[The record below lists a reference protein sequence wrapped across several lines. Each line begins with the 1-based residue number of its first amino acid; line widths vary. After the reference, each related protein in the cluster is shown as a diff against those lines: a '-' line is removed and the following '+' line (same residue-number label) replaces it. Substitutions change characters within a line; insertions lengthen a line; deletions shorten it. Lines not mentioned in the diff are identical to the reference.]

1 MKKLSDYIK
10 DCIFGDHIVKVK
22 IPYSQFSTFDEF
34 LDMNNKTIET
44 VTEREIWDFDR
55 LVFSQLFERNKQYLH
70 FIDEMLN
77 SNSAKNLIEVL
88 KEVFGDYIVGSNI
101 SNDVKCFANGAS
113 MFDIYVK
120 DGVVDDTTEF
130 SNENDTDHKYYSP
143 KLKLKEF
150 ESIIQSHQY
159 FITEVYKVE
168 DYFCISCEPKFTE
181 RVKNVGN
188 KYGYHVIYTGNKRD
202 GSFGSENFNKILKV
216 GLRPQ
221 VGVLPNGDALVSR
234 ERLNMQYRY
243 DTGIR
248 YFPERIYFFLD
259 NDNLFKEL
267 KEFIYEQ
274 KGWRFGE
281 YVIIKFK
288 IGNTVVFKNPAS
300 TDGNNVFTYDGISR
314 SKLKEFLTDYR
325 DFENYKEGD
334 DTSGFSQKQLN

>member
-1 MKKLSDYIK
+1 MEKLSKYIK
-10 DCIFGDHIVKVK
+10 DKIYEEHVVKVK

-34 LDMNNKTIET
+34 LDMNDKTIDT
-44 VTEREIWDFDR
+44 VTEREINDFDR
-55 LVFSQLFERNKQYLH
+55 LVFNVIFERPKQYLW

-88 KEVFGDYIVGSNI
+88 KEVFGDYVVDNKIY
-101 SNDVKCFANGAS
+101 DDDKRFANGAS

-120 DGVVDDTTEF
+120 DGVVDNTTEF
-130 SNENDTDHKYYSP
+130 SNENDIKHKYYST

-159 FITEVYKVE
+159 FITLVYKVK

-181 RVKNVGN
+181 KVKNIGN
-188 KYGYHVIYTGNKRD
+188 KYGYHVIYTGKRRD
-202 GSFGSENFNKILKV
+202 GSFGLENFNKILKV

-234 ERLNMQYRY
+234 ERLNMEYRY
-243 DTGIR
+243 DTGVR
-248 YFPERIYFFLD
+248 YFPERTYFFLD
-259 NDNLFKEL
+259 NDNLHKEL
-267 KEFIYEQ
+267 KDFINVQ

-288 IGNTVVFKNPAS
+288 VGNTVAFKNPAS
-300 TDGNNVFTYDGISR
+300 TDSNNVFTYDGIPR
-314 SKLKEFLTDYR
+314 EDLKEFLTDYR
-325 DFENYKEGD
+325 DFEGYKEGD
-334 DTSGFSQKQLN
+334 DTSEFTHKKLN

>member
-1 MKKLSDYIK
+1 MKNLSNYLK
-10 DCIFGDHIVKVK
+10 DKICEEHIVKVK

-34 LDMNNKTIET
+34 LDINNKTIET
-44 VTEREIWDFDR
+44 VTENEINDFDR
-55 LVFSQLFERNKQYLH
+55 LVFSALFERNKQYLW

-88 KEVFGDYIVGSNI
+88 KEVFEDYVVDHKIY
-101 SNDVKCFANGAS
+101 NDDKRFANGAS

-120 DGVVDDTTEF
+120 DGVVDNTTEF
-130 SNENDTDHKYYSP
+130 NNENDTKHKYYSP

-159 FITEVYKVE
+159 FITLVYKVK

-181 RVKNVGN
+181 KIKNIKN
-188 KYGYHVIYTGNKRD
+188 KYGYHVIYTGKRKD
-202 GSFGSENFNKILKV
+202 SSFGLENFNKILKV

-234 ERLNMQYRY
+234 ERLNMAYRY

-248 YFPERIYFFLD
+248 YFPERTYFFLD
-259 NDNLFKEL
+259 NDNLYKEL
-267 KEFIYEQ
+267 KDFINAQ
-274 KGWRFGE
+274 KGWKFGE

-288 IGNTVVFKNPAS
+288 IGNTVAFKNPVS
-300 TDGNNVFTYDGISR
+300 TDANNVFTYDGIPR
-314 SKLKEFLTDYR
+314 EDLKEFLTDYR

-334 DTSGFSQKQLN
+334 DTSEFTHKKLN

>member
-1 MKKLSDYIK
+1 MKNSSNYIK
-10 DCIFGDHIVKVK
+10 DSMYEEHIAKVK

-34 LDMNNKTIET
+34 LDINDKTIET
-44 VTEREIWDFDR
+44 ITEKEINDFDR
-55 LVFSQLFERNKQYLH
+55 LVFSPLFERNKQYLW

-88 KEVFGDYIVGSNI
+88 KEVFGDYVVDYNI
-101 SNDVKCFANGAS
+101 YGDDKRFANGAS

-120 DGVVDDTTEF
+120 DGVVDNTTEF
-130 SNENDTDHKYYSP
+130 SNENDKEHKYYSP

-159 FITEVYKVE
+159 FITLVYKIK

-181 RVKNVGN
+181 KVKTTGN
-188 KYGYHVIYTGNKRD
+188 KYGYHVIYTGKRKD
-202 GSFGSENFNKILKV
+202 GSFGLENFNKILKV

-221 VGVLPNGDALVSR
+221 VGVLPNGDALVSK
-234 ERLNMQYRY
+234 ERLNMEYRY
-243 DTGIR
+243 KTGVR

-259 NDNLFKEL
+259 NDNLYKEL
-267 KEFIYEQ
+267 KDFINAQ

-288 IGNTVVFKNPAS
+288 IGNTIAFKNPAS
-300 TDGNNVFTYDGISR
+300 IDDNNVFTYDGISR
-314 SKLKEFLTDYR
+314 KNLKEFLTDYR
-325 DFENYKEGD
+325 DFEDYKKGD
-334 DTSGFSQKQLN
+334 DTSKFSHKKLN

>member
-1 MKKLSDYIK
+1 MKNLSNYIK
-10 DCIFGDHIVKVK
+10 DSIYEEHVVKVK

-44 VTEREIWDFDR
+44 VTEREINDFDR
-55 LVFSQLFERNKQYLH
+55 LVFNAIFERPKQYLW

-88 KEVFGDYIVGSNI
+88 KEVFGDYVVDYNI
-101 SNDVKCFANGAS
+101 YGDDKRFANGAS

-120 DGVVDDTTEF
+120 DDVVDNTTEF
-130 SNENDTDHKYYSP
+130 SNENDPKHKYYST

-159 FITEVYKVE
+159 FITLVYKVE

-181 RVKNVGN
+181 KVNNIGN
-188 KYGYHVIYTGNKRD
+188 KYGYHVIYTGKRRD

-234 ERLNMQYRY
+234 ERLNMKYRY
-243 DTGIR
+243 DTGVR
-248 YFPERIYFFLD
+248 YFPERTYFFLD
-259 NDNLFKEL
+259 NDNLYKEL
-267 KEFIYEQ
+267 KDFINVQ

-288 IGNTVVFKNPAS
+288 VGNTVTFKNPAS
-300 TDGNNVFTYDGISR
+300 TDSNNVFTYDGIPR
-314 SKLKEFLTDYR
+314 EDLKEFLTDYR
-325 DFENYKEGD
+325 DFEDYKEGD
-334 DTSGFSQKQLN
+334 DTSEFSHKKLN